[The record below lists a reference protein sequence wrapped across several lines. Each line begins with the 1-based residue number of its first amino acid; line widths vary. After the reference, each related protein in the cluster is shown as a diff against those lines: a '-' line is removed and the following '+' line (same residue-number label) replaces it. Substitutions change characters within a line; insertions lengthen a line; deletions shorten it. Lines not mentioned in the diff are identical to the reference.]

1 MNIYNYGACRLR
13 LDLVFLLDQSGS
25 VGSTNHITAL
35 QFINNVSSYYNVS
48 TNETQAS
55 YFVVGSRLF
64 CDLFVGCY
72 L

>member
-55 YFVVGSRLF
+55 YFVVGCRLF